1 MLTPAQ
7 IKNHQFSISGRGT
20 YAATEVDDYINEIV
34 ASYEQMFK
42 ENGELVNKI
51 GKLANRIEEYKS
63 DEDNIKDV
71 LLTAQRMSDKI
82 TKEAKFAAEST
93 ISAAEETAKNTI
105 ATAKSDAEK
114 LISEVNEKTTAM
126 LGEAKE
132 KAEKMVSDAIVEVDK
147 QKLTLEK
154 SKEEIR
160 KFKKD
165 ILSMYEAHI
174 EKLKLIPEEVDESI
188 ISSIQ
193 AKYASQNQQIN
204 QQNAVQAQ
212 EVSDEYT
219 QLDDG
224 ELDEI
229 LGSDDETEDENEVIS
244 DDEYEDEQDEGGFK
258 VSFDEIDEYEEEE
271 TAQTSNGSTAAF
283 SSDMGIFGYEDDD
296 DEEEESSAFGNLFKK
311 K

>member
-7 IKNHQFSISGRGT
+7 IRNHQFSVSGRGT
-20 YAATEVDDYINEIV
+20 YAATEVDDYIKEILV
-34 ASYEQMFK
+34 SYEQMFK

-93 ISAAEETAKNTI
+93 VSAAEENAKNTI
-105 ATAKSDAEK
+105 ATAKSEAEK
-114 LISEVNEKTTAM
+114 ILDDINARTSSM

-132 KAEKMVSDAIVEVDK
+132 KAEKMVSDAVVEVDK

-165 ILSMYEAHI
+165 IMSMYEAHI

-193 AKYASQNQQIN
+193 AKYASQNQQTN
-204 QQNAVQAQ
+204 QQNAAQAQ
-212 EVSDEYT
+212 EASDEYT

-229 LGSDDETEDENEVIS
+229 LGSDDEAEEENEVIS

-258 VSFDEIDEYEEEE
+258 VSFDEIDEYEEEP
-271 TAQTSNGSTAAF
+271 AKTSNGSTAAF

-296 DEEEESSAFGNLFKK
+296 DEEDESSAFGSLFKK